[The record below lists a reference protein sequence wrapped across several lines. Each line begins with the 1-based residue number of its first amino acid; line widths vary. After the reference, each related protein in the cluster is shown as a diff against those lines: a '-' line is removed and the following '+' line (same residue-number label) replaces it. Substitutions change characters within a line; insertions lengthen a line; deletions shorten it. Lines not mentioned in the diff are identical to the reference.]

1 VIQRLLPVVALLF
14 GLSTLTAIQP
24 AKSPAAA
31 RTPPNLVIIVAD
43 DLDSAS
49 VSYMPA
55 VNRHLTQRGA
65 TFAQFFATTPL
76 CCPSRASIL
85 RGQYAHNHRVLRNT
99 GDNAGFTAF
108 YESGRESTTIATELD
123 AAGYETALI
132 GKYLNG
138 YASPREESSYVP
150 PGWDFW
156 VAGVDHDAY
165 NSFNYDLNVN
175 GEIVHHA
182 DNARD
187 YMTDV
192 LAAHALGF
200 LDQSAESNQPFFLYL
215 APYAPHSP
223 STPAPR
229 HQGMFAGEAAPR
241 TPAFN
246 ERNIQDKPDW
256 VQSSLLSAERI
267 ARIDSDYR
275 QRLESLMAVD
285 EMVDVVVQRLDERG
299 VLENTYVLFL
309 SDNGYFLGEHRQP
322 NGKDAPYDAASRV
335 PLIVR
340 GPGIAA
346 GSLVNKI
353 ALNIDLFPTIAELTD
368 IAAPR
373 FVDGRSLVPLFRD
386 GDRRWRDVAFIEG
399 FGKETESNEGAE
411 TSTPPFRA
419 LRSDELLYAEYE
431 TGERELYDLRK
442 DPFETSNIATEV
454 SKSLLRDYSLR
465 LEALAAC
472 AGSECAQLENDPIP
486 KPSTGAAGERD
497 GKEQTMSKGK
507 SKEQGKQ
514 RRGKRGQR
522 RSSDNAAARKQAQA
536 SDVRGRR
543 LAIGGPSDEIAS
555 LLLDIPPGAV
565 DLGSLRLRVHI
576 ASVETGGTLI
586 AALGTASSVPASDSD
601 RGSERLGSAE
611 VASEGW
617 VSLDLSSALGDTL
630 ELPIILRG
638 RGGAKFSLSDT
649 TSGKPPQLV
658 TRTVRGASEARER
671 PKRLH

>member
-1 VIQRLLPVVALLF
+1 
-14 GLSTLTAIQP
+14 
-24 AKSPAAA
+24 
-31 RTPPNLVIIVAD
+31 
-43 DLDSAS
+43 
-49 VSYMPA
+49 
-55 VNRHLTQRGA
+55 
-65 TFAQFFATTPL
+65 
-76 CCPSRASIL
+76 
-85 RGQYAHNHRVLRNT
+85 
-99 GDNAGFTAF
+99 
-108 YESGRESTTIATELD
+108 
-123 AAGYETALI
+123 
-132 GKYLNG
+132 
-138 YASPREESSYVP
+138 
-150 PGWDFW
+150 
-156 VAGVDHDAY
+156 
-165 NSFNYDLNVN
+165 
-175 GEIVHHA
+175 
-182 DNARD
+182 
-187 YMTDV
+187 
-192 LAAHALGF
+192 
-200 LDQSAESNQPFFLYL
+200 
-215 APYAPHSP
+215 
-223 STPAPR
+223 
-229 HQGMFAGEAAPR
+229 MFAGEAAPR

-256 VQSSLLSAERI
+256 VQSSLLSARTHCPH
-267 ARIDSDYR
+267 R
-275 QRLESLMAVD
+275 QRLSPAARITHGGRRDGGRCRATTRRARCAGEHLH
-285 EMVDVVVQRLDERG
+285 
-299 VLENTYVLFL
+299 LFL

-335 PLIVR
+335 PLIAR

-386 GDRRWRDVAFIEG
+386 GDRRWRDVALIEG

-454 SKSLLRDYSLR
+454 SKSLLRDYSRR

-472 AGSECAQLENDPIP
+472 AGSECARLENDPIP

-497 GKEQTMSKGK
+497 GKEQSMSKGK
-507 SKEQGKQ
+507 SKEQGKP

-522 RSSDNAAARKQAQA
+522 SSSADAAARKQAQA

-543 LAIGGPSDEIAS
+543 LAIGGPSDETAS

-565 DLGSLRLRVHI
+565 DLGNLRLRVHI

-638 RGGAKFSLSDT
+638 RGGAKFSLSGT

-671 PKRLH
+671 PKRFH